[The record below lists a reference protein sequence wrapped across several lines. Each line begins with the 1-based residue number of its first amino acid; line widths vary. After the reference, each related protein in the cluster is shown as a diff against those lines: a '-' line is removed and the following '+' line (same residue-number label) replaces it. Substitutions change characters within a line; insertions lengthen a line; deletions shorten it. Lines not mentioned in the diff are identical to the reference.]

1 MLIRE
6 LRDDEL
12 YKSAKLSSLAFSYAV
27 NIEEKKKEGLKE
39 HTYGAFLDDGE
50 TLIAQVVAI
59 CYASYHNGVSVGAL
73 GIAGVAS
80 SPEHRRAGA
89 VRAIFNH
96 LFSIAGEK
104 GWELSYLYPFSFRY
118 YRKFGYERAVRHR
131 TLTVAL
137 PALNGIPR
145 NCGATLME
153 GDASLPELLTLYNR
167 FAQRYNACFARKD
180 DKYFPLDPY
189 GTQTY
194 FYLWRNA
201 SGEARGYFKAKP
213 NGRTLDVPELVYL
226 DRESLL
232 GLLGFLRMFEGQFDS
247 VCFNRLEQGSPVEL
261 VIDCD
266 RSTSFGAYDGA
277 MGRVLDVSACLCR
290 MRAESG
296 ETLTLRITDEACPKN
311 TGIYLLRF
319 TDGETTVE
327 KRCDGDV
334 DASLTINAFSLLA
347 LAGASD
353 AELDYV
359 DGLTIYGERALLAK
373 LFARR
378 PVNLFEEF

>member
-131 TLTVAL
+131 HADRRAPGAERH
-137 PALNGIPR
+137 PA
-145 NCGATLME
+145 
-153 GDASLPELLTLYNR
+153 ELR
-167 FAQRYNACFARKD
+167 
-180 DKYFPLDPY
+180 
-189 GTQTY
+189 
-194 FYLWRNA
+194 RNA
-201 SGEARGYFKAKP
+201 Y
-213 NGRTLDVPELVYL
+213 GR
-226 DRESLL
+226 
-232 GLLGFLRMFEGQFDS
+232 
-247 VCFNRLEQGSPVEL
+247 
-261 VIDCD
+261 
-266 RSTSFGAYDGA
+266 
-277 MGRVLDVSACLCR
+277 
-290 MRAESG
+290 
-296 ETLTLRITDEACPKN
+296 
-311 TGIYLLRF
+311 
-319 TDGETTVE
+319 
-327 KRCDGDV
+327 
-334 DASLTINAFSLLA
+334 
-347 LAGASD
+347 
-353 AELDYV
+353 
-359 DGLTIYGERALLAK
+359 
-373 LFARR
+373 RR
-378 PVNLFEEF
+378 QPA